1 MSKNALIVLLVI
13 VIAVLVLPLLGKSF
27 AKGSGNS
34 SQATPEA
41 AVVTA
46 EPKVLRMNPSN
57 GASNVSPGLSQITVT
72 FDQPMG
78 DGFSWT
84 GSGTTYPETT
94 GQPFWQDN
102 QTTCV
107 LPVRLKPNWTY
118 RFGLN
123 SFSYKNFRS
132 RQGVP
137 LTPVTWEFST
147 GS

>member
-1 MSKNALIVLLVI
+1 MSKHALIVLLVI
-13 VIAVLVLPLLGKSF
+13 IIAILVLPVLGKTF
-27 AKGSGNS
+27 ARGTGSTL
-34 SQATPEA
+34 QEPPEA
-41 AVVTA
+41 AAVTA
-46 EPKVLRMNPSN
+46 EPKVLRMNPPN
-57 GASNVSPGLSQITVT
+57 GASGVRPGLSQITVT

-94 GQPFWQDN
+94 GQPSWQDG

-123 SFSYKNFRS
+123 SLSYKNFRS

-137 LTPVTWEFST
+137 LTPVTWEFNT